1 MLLAFWRLVRCAGL
15 LVTAVLRCAV
25 VFPFSTPDER
35 LRQTGRWCAQM
46 ARALGITIEGAGVA
60 SQRGPVLLV
69 ANHISWIDILA
80 INAVH
85 PARFVS
91 KADVRHWPM
100 LGWLVA
106 CGGTLFIERERKRD
120 ALRVVHQIAQS
131 LKQGDSIALFPEGTT
146 GDGRALLP
154 FHANL
159 LQAAIATGTP
169 LQPVALAYRD
179 ADEDPSQAVVWVGD
193 TTLATSLW
201 QVVGAR
207 GLHVKV
213 TQLEPVPTRDAE
225 RRELSSR
232 VRDRIAAA
240 LGQAP
245 GASHR
250 AGVSGS

>member
-1 MLLAFWRLVRCAGL
+1 VRTLIAFWRLSRCAGL
-15 LVTAVLRCAV
+15 LVVAVLRCAF
-25 VFPFSTPDER
+25 VFPFILPDER

-46 ARALGITIEGAGVA
+46 ARALGIRVESAGEA
-60 SQRGPVLLV
+60 SHAGPALLV

-91 KADVRHWPM
+91 KADVRHWPV

-106 CGGTLFIERERKRD
+106 SGGTLFIERERKRD
-120 ALRVVHQIAQS
+120 ALRVVHQIAES
-131 LKQGDSIALFPEGTT
+131 LKHGDTIAMFPEGTT

-159 LQAAIATGTP
+159 LQSAIATGTL

-179 ADEDPSQAVVWVGD
+179 DDADPSQAVVWVGD

-201 QVVGAR
+201 QVVRAR
-207 GLHVKV
+207 GLRVKV
-213 TQLEPVPTRDAE
+213 TQLAPVLTRDGE
-225 RRELSSR
+225 RREIAGQ

-240 LGQAP
+240 LGLSA
-245 GASHR
+245 GRSGDHR
-250 AGVSGS
+250 R